1 VFLVRGGFFIFV
13 IFQIIAIILN
23 NKTFL
28 FYQNKDFIIKI
39 EPPVNS
45 KKSKFK
51 RYFSAIQTNYNQL
64 KKINV

>member
-1 VFLVRGGFFIFV
+1 MFLVRGGFFIFV

-51 RYFSAIQTNYNQL
+51 RYFFATQIKYNQL

>member
-1 VFLVRGGFFIFV
+1 MFLVRGGFFIFV
-13 IFQIIAIILN
+13 IFQINATIFN

-28 FYQNKDFIIKI
+28 FYQHKAFIIKI

-45 KKSKFK
+45 KKLKFK
-51 RYFSAIQTNYNQL
+51 RYFSATQSNYNQL